1 MKYEPTRAFPVP
13 SEHPSSK
20 GLSAA
25 LRGLSPGWSVFFPEA
40 NINSICKCAREA
52 IGRHCY
58 RARTV
63 PGGVRVWRTR

>member
-1 MKYEPTRAFPVP
+1 MTYAIAKDIPAPLPARA
-13 SEHPSSK
+13 K
-20 GLSAA
+20 GYTEAMRKLE
-25 LRGLSPGWSVFFPEA
+25 PGWSVFFPEA

>member
-25 LRGLSPGWSVFFPEA
+25 LRGLSPGWSVLFPEGT
-40 NINSICKCAREA
+40 INSVSKMAHQVL
-52 IGRHCY
+52 GRGNFCC
-58 RARTV
+58 RTV
-63 PGGVRVWRTR
+63 EGGIRVWRLK